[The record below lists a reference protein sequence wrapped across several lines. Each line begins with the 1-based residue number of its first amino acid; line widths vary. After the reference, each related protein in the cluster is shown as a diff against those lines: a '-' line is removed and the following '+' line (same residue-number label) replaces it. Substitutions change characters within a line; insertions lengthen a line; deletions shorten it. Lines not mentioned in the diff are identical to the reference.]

1 MTARRES
8 LLDTGPG
15 RLFIKELRRW
25 HQHRGITPTDFV
37 ATLHAKDLIQQAT
50 SAVGHHLYSDDRLDV
65 SPLNADYPELCEFD
79 TAGLAALSKL
89 STFDSPQIH
98 QGMITSLEAPVVC
111 NDPWHG
117 LPIGSFWTS
126 TPVNA
131 DEDSWT
137 LCGENLH
144 RDHPRWEVHFD
155 ATRVRL
161 ARIDS
166 ARDWTDLIDANPLMV
181 EGKKYPDWPA
191 IAESYD
197 AVHLSPTGL
206 VLAHPARYATVAHWS
221 AVSTV
226 WLHEPPGVE
235 LMELSVH

>member
-1 MTARRES
+1 MNTAAPHES

-15 RLFIKELRRW
+15 RLFIKEFRRVGDLDA
-25 HQHRGITPTDFV
+25 R
-37 ATLHAKDLIQQAT
+37 DLIRAAT
-50 SAVGHHLYSDDRLDV
+50 RAVARHLYSDDRLEV
-65 SPLNADYPELCEFD
+65 SRRNADYTELQKLD

-98 QGMITSLEAPVVC
+98 QGMISRLEAPVVC

-126 TPVNA
+126 TPVND

-137 LCGENLH
+137 LCGENLRRH
-144 RDHPRWEVHFD
+144 HPRWEVQFD
-155 ATRVRL
+155 TTRVRL

-166 ARDWTDLIDANPLMV
+166 ARDWTALIDSNPLMV
-181 EGKKYPDWPA
+181 YGLQYPDWPA
-191 IAESYD
+191 IAESFD

-206 VLAHPARYATVAHWS
+206 LLAHPAGYVSVAHWS
-221 AVSTV
+221 AVSTA
-226 WLHEPPGVE
+226 WLNEPPGVE
-235 LMELSVH
+235 LRALAEDC